1 MSSTPPAGA
10 TRAQRLGRLPFTR
23 QHARLL
29 LGSGTATSGVGCALR
44 DHAEI
49 YPAAL
54 RGTGACAAAGFGRIA
69 SIVAP
74 LTVPVVLERGGAS
87 GEVIVFSRF
96 TVAFVGAGAA
106 AWLLPE
112 LRGQVL
118 R

>member
-1 MSSTPPAGA
+1 M
-10 TRAQRLGRLPFTR
+10 
-23 QHARLL
+23 H
-29 LGSGTATSGVGCALR
+29 
-44 DHAEI
+44 
-49 YPAAL
+49 PAAL
-54 RGTGACAAAGFGRIA
+54 RGTGAGAAAGFGRIA

-74 LTVPVVLERGGAS
+74 LTVPFVLERGGAS

-96 TVAFVGAGAA
+96 TVSFVGAGAA

>member
-1 MSSTPPAGA
+1 M
-10 TRAQRLGRLPFTR
+10 
-23 QHARLL
+23 
-29 LGSGTATSGVGCALR
+29 
-44 DHAEI
+44 
-49 YPAAL
+49 L
-54 RGTGACAAAGFGRIA
+54 RGTGAGAAAGFGRIA
-69 SIVAP
+69 SVVAP

>member
-74 LTVPVVLERGGAS
+74 LTVPFVLERGGAS
-87 GEVIVFSRF
+87 GEVVVFSPL
-96 TVAFVGAGAA
+96 TVAFVVAGAA

>member
-1 MSSTPPAGA
+1 MPSDWSASPSPTSTRECCSARAPQPRAWGA
-10 TRAQRLGRLPFTR
+10 LYAITP
-23 QHARLL
+23 
-29 LGSGTATSGVGCALR
+29 
-44 DHAEI
+44 EI
-49 YPAAL
+49 HPAAL
-54 RGTGACAAAGFGRIA
+54 RGTGDGAAAGFGRIA
-69 SIVAP
+69 SVVAP
-74 LTVPVVLERGGAS
+74 LTVPFVLERGGAS

>member
-1 MSSTPPAGA
+1 MRSTWV
-10 TRAQRLGRLPFTR
+10 FTC
-23 QHARLL
+23 
-29 LGSGTATSGVGCALR
+29 GSGASAGTSGSSAGR
-44 DHAEI
+44 
-49 YPAAL
+49 
-54 RGTGACAAAGFGRIA
+54 TGGSLGAGAAAGFGRIA

-74 LTVPVVLERGGAS
+74 LTVPFVLERGGAS